1 MTAIRHHRRD
11 LRIEARFLPE
21 SLDQA
26 EQLRAVIRDAIAS
39 GEIAEIADSNAES
52 MADSITGWLIGKRAG
67 VDSLS
72 APTRSRYRRVLSA
85 LELATPGGGGDDGR
99 ARFGALG
106 IAAVLA
112 SASAAAMSPSG
123 APAMARLALAP
134 IIYDSSV
141 MSPRAA

>member
-1 MTAIRHHRRD
+1 MTAIRHHRKD

-21 SLDQA
+21 SLAQA

-39 GEIAEIADSNAES
+39 GRIEDVTTARAETT
-52 MADSITGWLIGKRAG
+52 ADSITGWLIGKRAG

-72 APTRSRYRRVLSA
+72 APTRSLYRRVLASV
-85 LELATPGGGGDDGR
+85 EYATTPGGDDGR
-99 ARFGALG
+99 ARYGALG
-106 IAAVLA
+106 IAAVVA
-112 SASAAAMSPSG
+112 SASAAAISPSG